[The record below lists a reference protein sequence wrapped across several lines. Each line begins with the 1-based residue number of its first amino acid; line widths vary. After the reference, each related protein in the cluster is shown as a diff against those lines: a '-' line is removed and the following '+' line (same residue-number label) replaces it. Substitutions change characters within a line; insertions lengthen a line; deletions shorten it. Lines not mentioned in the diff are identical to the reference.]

1 MVGGMIGSG
10 IFIVTADVA
19 RQVGSPGWLLVVWTL
34 AVVLTVMVCLI
45 YGELAALF
53 PHAGGQYIYLKE
65 AYHPLMGFLYGWTL
79 FAVIQTGSIAA
90 VGVAFAKF
98 SGVLWPSIAAQN
110 VLLDLGFV
118 SVSTQQL
125 VAMVVVLFLTLVNCH
140 SLDVGK
146 GIQNVFT
153 VTKVIT
159 LILVG
164 AAGLLWIKDG
174 KLFEVSSWWTITQ
187 NGSGVSWLDSF
198 SLLGIAL
205 VGPFF
210 ALDGWNNITF
220 NGDEV
225 REAPRTIPRALALGS
240 VLVLVLY
247 LLVNLSYLNLLPL
260 EAIQNA
266 PEDRVATAAILPV
279 LGPIAENV
287 MAIAIMISTFGCL
300 NSLILLGARLYW
312 AMAQDGLFFKAAGQL
327 GEKSGVPQVGLILQG
342 IWALALTLSGSYG
355 NLLDYVIFAAVLFYV
370 LTVIGVFRLR
380 KKMPDVAR
388 SYAAPFY
395 PILPA
400 LYVFI
405 GSLFL
410 IVLLWKKPLYTW
422 PGLAIVLSGVPIYYL
437 WRRNVTNK

>member
-19 RQVGSPGWLLVVWTL
+19 RQIGSPGWLLFVWTL

-79 FAVIQTGSIAA
+79 FTVIQTGSIAA

-98 SGVLWPSIAAQN
+98 SGVLWPSISAQN
-110 VLLDLGFV
+110 ILLDLGFV
-118 SVSTQQL
+118 SVSSSQL
-125 VAMVVVLFLTLVNCH
+125 VAMVVVIFLTAVNCH
-140 SLDVGK
+140 SLEVGK
-146 GIQNVFT
+146 GIQNIFT
-153 VTKVIT
+153 VTKILT
-159 LILVG
+159 LVLVAG
-164 AAGLLWIKDG
+164 AGLLWLKNG
-174 KLFEVSSWWTITQ
+174 KLFEISSWWTITQ
-187 NGSGVSWLDSF
+187 NGAGVSFLDGF
-198 SLLGIAL
+198 ALLGIAL

-240 VLVLVLY
+240 FLVLALY

-260 EAIQNA
+260 EGIQNA

-279 LGPIAENV
+279 LGPIAENI

-312 AMAQDGLFFKAAGQL
+312 AMAQDGLFFKSAGQL
-327 GEKSGVPQVGLILQG
+327 GEKSGVPQTSLILQG
-342 IWALALTLSGSYG
+342 VWSLVLTLSGTFG

-388 SYAAPFY
+388 PITAPLY

-400 LYVFI
+400 LYVVI
-405 GSLFL
+405 CTLFL
-410 IVLLWKKPLYTW
+410 IVLLWKKPMYTW
-422 PGLAIVLSGVPIYYL
+422 PGLGIVLSGVPVYWF
-437 WRRNVTNK
+437 WRWWKK